1 MARPLIPLV
10 HLRRCFLPALLALS
24 GALGCVDHN
33 PTGTTLFVFD
43 GASQSVQIW
52 ADVNTVFTATSGI
65 AAAPDRTITS
75 SLLTGVKLGWGGL
88 AVDANSQRIYLVSE
102 TGTIYV
108 INKAN
113 TQNGA
118 ISLNTDIYTL
128 SLGVNNSDRF
138 ANGAFGQAALDQ
150 SQNTLYVMETSL
162 DGSNTR
168 VWTIPNVSSL
178 PNQYQVPVSQ
188 TFTVS
193 GDTWGSGLAV
203 VQGGGGVIGLFGA
216 GNQIYDPSGNA
227 YTGARMWLGSGTGFP
242 TPVSGYVQ
250 NGVIIGKGSISGF
263 SSTAPLTYG
272 SLAFDSQRNTL
283 YAFGQG
289 SPQVVVFNKSQFTIG
304 GNNFNQTPVRTLADT
319 SLTSLRV
326 LSHPANGDWLLGA
339 NYTTAPSATAT
350 GTGGPNLLIWKEPS
364 GGGSATS
371 VSLPTPA
378 SGTAPEIRGMA
389 IGGTN

>member
-1 MARPLIPLV
+1 MARTLCPPAIIRSFCLSAVL
-10 HLRRCFLPALLALS
+10 ALL

-52 ADVNTVFTATSGI
+52 ADVNKVFTATGGT

-75 SLLTGVKLGWGGL
+75 SLLTGVRLAWGGL

-168 VWTIPNVSSL
+168 VWTIPSVSSL
-178 PNQYQVPVSQ
+178 SNQYQVPVSQ

-193 GDTWGSGLAV
+193 GDTWGSGLAA

-216 GNQIYDPSGNA
+216 GNQVYDPSSNA
-227 YTGARMWLGSGTGFP
+227 YTGARMWLGSSAGFP

-250 NGVIIGKGSISGF
+250 NGVIIGQGSISGF

-272 SLAFDSQRNTL
+272 SLAFDSQRNAL

-326 LSHPANGDWLLGA
+326 LSHPVNGDWLLGA
-339 NYTTAPSATAT
+339 TGTAPSTTST
-350 GTGGPNLLIWKEPS
+350 GTGASNLLIWNAPS

-371 VSLPTPA
+371 VILPTPA